1 LPDEEKLTSRRPTV
15 NSYDDLIFQHPLTW
29 LTCFVRSRFDVPALQ
44 IHHGGGKTSRAKAFG
59 PFPSPLPRHWWGR
72 GTLDFGGNPMLP
84 SIESTLETMTRKILL
99 SRMRDAG
106 VTMMKGYRVSRIE
119 DTGVVVTGEE
129 EKEIFVEAEKVV
141 MAIGNRSDDTLY
153 DQIQSLGYEIH
164 KIGDCLEPRSAKA
177 AIYEGAVLGR
187 SI

>member
-1 LPDEEKLTSRRPTV
+1 
-15 NSYDDLIFQHPLTW
+15 
-29 LTCFVRSRFDVPALQ
+29 
-44 IHHGGGKTSRAKAFG
+44 
-59 PFPSPLPRHWWGR
+59 
-72 GTLDFGGNPMLP
+72 MLP

-153 DQIQSLGYEIH
+153 DRIQSLGYEIH